1 MRELPTHNF
10 TVVGLSFLVALLLA
24 VFPIPQSWDWF
35 RPAFVALL
43 VIYWVLALPQQ
54 IGVRAAFAV
63 GLIQDIVTF
72 SVPGQH
78 ALSLVAVAYVCVLA
92 YRRILN
98 YALWQQSL
106 WVFILVGLHQLFWN
120 WIHNFS
126 GNAAESLIFLV
137 PALVSA
143 LIWPFV
149 LVLMEWVRIRT
160 NTRSYPPY

>member
-1 MRELPTHNF
+1 MSMEVQTHNL
-10 TVVGLSFLVALLLA
+10 TVVGSSFLVALVLA
-24 VFPIPQSWDWF
+24 VLPIPDSWAWF
-35 RPAFVALL
+35 RPEFVALL
-43 VIYWVLALPQQ
+43 VIYWVLVLPQQ
-54 IGVRAAFAV
+54 VGVGVAFAV
-63 GLIQDIVTF
+63 GIVQDIVEY
-72 SVPGQH
+72 SVLGTH

-92 YRRILN
+92 YRRIRN

-126 GNAAESLIFLV
+126 GNSAESLIFLV

-149 LVLMEWVRIRT
+149 LILMEWVRIRT
-160 NTRSYPPY
+160 HTRYR